1 MTATFYG
8 RQKPVVAP
16 DFTVATLPDTQFY
29 SQTTTYW
36 PTFTAQTNWIVAN
49 QGAPLNIAFVSGLGD
64 VQQDLDTNEAEWQ
77 RASSS
82 LAVLD
87 NSTIPHGMEPG
98 NHDQNSAGVAAFYD
112 QYFPVSRFQ
121 GFPWYG
127 GFLGKDADDP
137 VNRQNKNNYEFFSV
151 GRWTSSSSTSRLT
164 GRITR
169 WRGPTRSS
177 SGTRT
182 AASSSARTRSWTR
195 RTRGRRRRSFPGRTA
210 RRPKRSGSRSSSRT
224 AMCSW

>member
-1 MTATFYG
+1 MGAPFNIIVNNAPAAPVLSTPTNGATTVSSPATLDVAVSDPDSDHMTATFYG
-8 RQKPVVAP
+8 RLKPVIAQYFKVEL
-16 DFTVATLPDTQFY
+16 LPDTQFY
-29 SQTTTYW
+29 SQSTTYW

-49 QGAPLNIAFVSGLGD
+49 QAPPLSIAFVSGLGD

-87 NSTIPHGMEPG
+87 NSTIPHGMSPG

-127 GFLGKDADDP
+127 GYLGRMP
-137 VNRQNKNNYEFFSV
+137 
-151 GRWTSSSSTSRLT
+151 TIPST
-164 GRITR
+164 
-169 WRGPTRSS
+169 
-177 SGTRT
+177 
-182 AASSSARTRSWTR
+182 ARTRT
-195 RTRGRRRRSFPGRTA
+195 T
-210 RRPKRSGSRSSSRT
+210 
-224 AMCSW
+224 